1 MKFLTNQTVNSNKK
15 MSVVWY
21 DSHDCYWTFGYT
33 KKMGSDMILNEW
45 EHLLRTFPESA
56 LLFYPHPDHNYV
68 NIVKP
73 QNIIIINMRFTIPR

>member
-1 MKFLTNQTVNSNKK
+1 MKVGTNQTVTSDKK

-45 EHLLRTFPESA
+45 
-56 LLFYPHPDHNYV
+56 
-68 NIVKP
+68 
-73 QNIIIINMRFTIPR
+73 